1 MSKVS
6 LQELLDAGVHFGHQ
20 TQRWNPKMKR
30 YIFGERNKVHII
42 NLHRTLICLDQALDA
57 LHKVVAGG
65 KPVLFV
71 GTKPQAKAIIQEEA
85 ARCGQYYVTE
95 RWLGGMLTNFRT
107 IRTSIGRLKE
117 IDKGFDS
124 GEFLNRVK
132 KEQIMLQKEQV
143 RLEKVFSGIKE
154 MPQVPGAMFVVDT
167 HREKIAVAEA
177 NRLGIPILGIVDTN
191 ADPDEIQYPI
201 PGNDDALRAI
211 RLFAHAIADVVLET
225 QKGAADK
232 DEVPSEAHE
241 PATAAASAE
250 GM

>member
-42 NLHRTLICLDQALDA
+42 NLHRTLTCLESALDA
-57 LHKVVAGG
+57 LRSVVAAG

-85 ARCGQYYVTE
+85 GRCGQFYVTE

-124 GEFLNRVK
+124 GEFENRVK
-132 KEQIMLQKEQV
+132 KEQIMLQKEQA
-143 RLEKVFSGIKE
+143 RLQKVFSGIKE
-154 MPQVPGAMFVVDT
+154 MPQVPGAVFVVDT

-177 NRLGIPILGIVDTN
+177 NRLGVPIIGIVDTN
-191 ADPDEIQYPI
+191 SDPDLIQYPI
-201 PGNDDALRAI
+201 PGNDDALRSI
-211 RLFAHAIADVVLET
+211 RLFAHAVADVVLET
-225 QKGAADK
+225 QKGAQDK
-232 DEVPSEAHE
+232 DEAASPSE
-241 PATAAASAE
+241 PATATAGESA
-250 GM
+250 